1 MFLMVQYIFA
11 GSKFSSL
18 KEEVVSLFSDSDV
31 SVLACMV
38 TNMVYVID
46 ALARFGVLQVFKE
59 RRKDILLCLSHLSLS
74 SLLFTIIHTYMNRF
88 QHSQTKMY
96 LYKITF

>member
-59 RRKDILLCLSHLSLS
+59 RGKDI
-74 SLLFTIIHTYMNRF
+74 
-88 QHSQTKMY
+88 
-96 LYKITF
+96 